1 MMAKKSLRYFVF
13 LAARVVTVAMETGDI
28 NLILNFSISVL
39 LNLLVIVA
47 IVVFDEQRGAK
58 TPEVDVG
65 NKNK

>member
-1 MMAKKSLRYFVF
+1 MAKKSLRYFVF

-39 LNLLVIVA
+39 LNLLVIAA

-65 NKNK
+65 DKNK

>member
-39 LNLLVIVA
+39 LNLLVIAA

-58 TPEVDVG
+58 TPEVDVVD
-65 NKNK
+65 KNK

>member
-39 LNLLVIVA
+39 LNLLVIAA

-65 NKNK
+65 DKNK

>member
-1 MMAKKSLRYFVF
+1 MAQKSLRYFVF
-13 LAARVVTVAMETGDI
+13 IAARVVTVAMETGDI

-39 LNLLVIVA
+39 LNLLVIAA

-65 NKNK
+65 DKNK

>member
-65 NKNK
+65 DKNK

>member
-1 MMAKKSLRYFVF
+1 MAKKSLRYFVF

-39 LNLLVIVA
+39 LNLLVIAA

>member
-1 MMAKKSLRYFVF
+1 MAKKSLRYFVF

-47 IVVFDEQRGAK
+47 IVVFDEHRGAK

-65 NKNK
+65 DKNK

>member
-1 MMAKKSLRYFVF
+1 MAKKSLRYFVF

-28 NLILNFSISVL
+28 NLSLNFSISVL
-39 LNLLVIVA
+39 LNLLVIAA

-65 NKNK
+65 DKNK